1 MQRYLSYAAS
11 HDGGVG
17 ALDLTKSRDPGHLLE
32 EVQLARL
39 RLKSCVKR
47 IYHFWI
53 RCKEVIDCDVS
64 MTAHVMHAITWIAY

>member
-32 EVQLARL
+32 EVQLAPLEAEKL
-39 RLKSCVKR
+39 RKKNLSLLDKMQGS
-47 IYHFWI
+47 
-53 RCKEVIDCDVS
+53 D
-64 MTAHVMHAITWIAY
+64 